1 MGKNFDKYNFNWLN
15 QIFVLIFEYIRYEW
29 IENIEIF
36 IVYLVYLLDDII
48 VFLFQFLCFLKFVEV
63 IVF

>member
-29 IENIEIF
+29 IENIERF

-48 VFLFQFLCFLKFVEV
+48 VFLFQFLCFLKFV
-63 IVF
+63 